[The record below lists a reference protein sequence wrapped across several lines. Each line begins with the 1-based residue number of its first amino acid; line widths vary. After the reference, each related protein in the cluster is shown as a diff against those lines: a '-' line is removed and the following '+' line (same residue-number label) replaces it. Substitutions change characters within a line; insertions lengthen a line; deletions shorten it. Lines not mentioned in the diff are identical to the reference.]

1 MEKIKTF
8 LRSELFISI
17 SLLTLISAV
26 AYLPFIGHFR
36 YFNDDWYEMFSAGA
50 KGPQVFNS
58 LFAIDRPGRA
68 FLMIPLYMLFGPNP
82 LPYNITAYIFR
93 LLSGL
98 CVLWTLCSVWPQQKR
113 TALLAAL
120 FFTVYPGFLS
130 QPNAIDYQSHI
141 AALFF
146 ATLSIALTAQ
156 AVLTP
161 KISNRVGLIFLS
173 IFFGF
178 AYLSQMEYFIGFE
191 VVRLV
196 FVFLLAS
203 RMAAKW
209 KERLLKTV
217 QLILPFLLVPILF
230 FIWRLFFF
238 QSLRKA
244 TDVNIQLGVLFVSP
258 LHTLLVWSTN
268 LLHDVLNVLLFA
280 WGVPV
285 YQALAS
291 LSPFEMLYGFGLAAL
306 CIALTLFALRFISD
320 LQTDSDKWVNESLWA
335 GLVIL
340 FSGLIPITMANRSVI
355 FPDSS
360 RYALISLI
368 GAVLIFAVLIGMI
381 KNQRLQLI
389 LISILV
395 GLTLL
400 THFANGLSAARSADA
415 MSAFWWQVSWRIPQ
429 IEKNTTLI
437 VNYPV
442 SAAAEDY
449 FVWGPANLIYYPESQ
464 NVRYVQPGIYAAVLD
479 HSTVIK
485 VLTGVKQP
493 YVNRRGI
500 ITYPNYRN
508 ILVLTQPTS
517 QSCVHV
523 IDGVQSELSPH
534 EDERIMQ
541 ISPYSEA
548 GRVVSGQGFHVP
560 PYPGFGSEPTR
571 GWCYYYEKAAY
582 ARQTGNWPE
591 VSRLADEA
599 ARMGLAPS
607 DPIEWMPFV
616 QAYASLGNELR
627 LTELAPSVVA
637 DPFVAQQACHILSGM
652 PNLNTSVTA
661 LVNKLYCAVSK

>member
-8 LRSELFISI
+8 LKSDLFVSI
-17 SLLTLISAV
+17 SLLILVSAA

-68 FLMIPLYMLFGPNP
+68 FLMIPLYMLFGQNP
-82 LPYNITAYIFR
+82 LPYNITAYFFR
-93 LLSGL
+93 LFSGL
-98 CVLWTLCSVWPQQKR
+98 CVWWTLRTVWPKQKR
-113 TALLAAL
+113 TALLTAL

-146 ATLSIALTAQ
+146 ATFSIALTVQ
-156 AVLTP
+156 AVLAQKT
-161 KISNRVGLIFLS
+161 SGRMGLIVLS
-173 IFFGF
+173 VFFGF
-178 AYLSQMEYFIGFE
+178 ANLSQMEYYIGFE
-191 VVRLV
+191 VIRLV

-203 RMAAKW
+203 RSSTGW

-217 QLILPFLLVPILF
+217 RLILPFLLAPISFLT
-230 FIWRLFFF
+230 WRFFFF

-244 TDVNIQLGVLFVSP
+244 TDVNLQLGMLFISP
-258 LHTLLVWSTN
+258 LHTTLVWSTN
-268 LLHDVLNVLLFA
+268 LLHDALNVLLFA

-291 LSPFEMLYGFGLAAL
+291 LSPLDMLYGFGLAAL
-306 CIALTLFALRFISD
+306 CIALTLLTLRFIPEA
-320 LQTDSDKWVNESLWA
+320 QADSDTWVSESLWA

-340 FSGLIPITMANRSVI
+340 FSGLLPITMVNRSVV

-360 RYALISLI
+360 RYTLIGLL
-368 GAVLIFAVLIGMI
+368 GAVLIFAVLISLL
-381 KNQRLQLI
+381 KSQRLQLV

-395 GLTLL
+395 GLASI
-400 THFANGLSAARSADA
+400 THFANGLSAARSADS

-437 VNYPV
+437 VNYSG

-464 NVRYVQPGIYAAVLD
+464 SPRYIQPGIYAALLD
-479 HSTVIK
+479 HSTVTK

-493 YVNRRGI
+493 YVKRRSI
-500 ITYPNYRN
+500 TTYPNYRN
-508 ILVLTQPTS
+508 ILVLTQPTA
-517 QSCVHV
+517 QSCVQV
-523 IDGVQSELSPH
+523 IDGAQLEFSPY

-541 ISPYSEA
+541 IAPYSEA
-548 GRVVSGQGFHVP
+548 GRVLPGPDFHVP

-571 GWCYYYEKAAY
+571 SWCYYYEKAAY
-582 ARQTGNWPE
+582 ARQTNNWQE
-591 VSRLADEA
+591 VTRLAEEA
-599 ARMGLAPS
+599 TRLGFAPS
-607 DPIEWMPFV
+607 DPIEWMPFL
-616 QAYASLGNELR
+616 QAYALNGNKSQ

-652 PNLNTSVTA
+652 PNLSPSVA
-661 LVNKLYCAVSK
+661 AVVKSLYCAASQ